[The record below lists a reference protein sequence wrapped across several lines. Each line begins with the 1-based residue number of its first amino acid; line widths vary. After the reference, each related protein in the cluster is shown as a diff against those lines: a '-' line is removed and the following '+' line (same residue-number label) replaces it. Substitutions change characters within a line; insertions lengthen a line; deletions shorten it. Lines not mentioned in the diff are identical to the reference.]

1 MSNPSTVNQ
10 PVFLRFE
17 LLCDASKAPDI
28 IRAAIAEHGAYDE
41 TRAGKWCFDVAAP
54 PKGQPELDRRR
65 EIEKWLAARGC
76 KAAVSRFCA
85 NRLYSLVST
94 LDDED
99 AT

>member
-1 MSNPSTVNQ
+1 MSTPFVLKQ

-28 IRAAIAEHGAYDE
+28 IRAAIDEYGADDE
-41 TRAGKWCFDVAAP
+41 THSGKWCFDVAAP
-54 PKGQPELDRRR
+54 PEGQPELDRRR
-65 EIEKWLAARGC
+65 EIEKWLAAQGC
-76 KAAVSRFCA
+76 KAAVSRFCE
-85 NRLYSLVST
+85 NCLYPLVST